1 MEEKKRICIAED
13 HTILREGLRVLLSQ
27 DPEFEVVC
35 EVHDGLELI
44 RRCRDG
50 IADLILLDLSM
61 PRLGGL
67 EAILEIKKRVS
78 QQLKILVLTV
88 HDVEE
93 YILAALRSGADG
105 YVLKDATH
113 AELRIA
119 IRSVLM
125 GKIYL
130 SPSISGKI
138 IKAYLQIKSTEEPRS
153 TWGSLT
159 HRERELL
166 KLIGEGHKNKE
177 IAQYLHLSVKT
188 VETHRANLMKKLDL
202 HSAAALTAYAIEKGL
217 VLR

>member
-1 MEEKKRICIAED
+1 MEGKKRICIAED

-27 DPEFEVVC
+27 DAELEVVC

-44 RRCRDG
+44 QRCREN
-50 IADLILLDLSM
+50 IPDLILLDLSM

-67 EAILEIKKRVS
+67 EAIHEIKKRVPQS
-78 QQLKILVLTV
+78 KILVLTV

-113 AELRIA
+113 AELRVA

-125 GKIYL
+125 GKTYL
-130 SPSISGKI
+130 SPGVSGKVV
-138 IKAYLQIKSTEEPRS
+138 KGYLQTKSAEEPRS
-153 TWGSLT
+153 TWDSLT

-166 KLIGEGHKNKE
+166 KFIGEGHKNKE

-188 VETHRANLMKKLDL
+188 VETHRANLMKKLNL
-202 HSAAALTAYAIEKGL
+202 HSAAALTVYAVEKGL

>member
-13 HTILREGLRVLLSQ
+13 HTILREGLRMLLSQ
-27 DPEFEVVC
+27 DRDLEVVC
-35 EVHDGLELI
+35 EVHNGIELI
-44 RRCRDG
+44 RRCREV

-61 PRLGGL
+61 PKLGGL
-67 EAILEIKKRVS
+67 EAIQEIKKRAPQS
-78 QQLKILVLTV
+78 KILVLTV

-119 IRSVLM
+119 IRSVLI
-125 GKIYL
+125 GKTYL
-130 SPSISGKI
+130 SPSVSGKI
-138 IKAYLQIKSTEEPRS
+138 IKGYLQVKSAEEPRS
-153 TWGSLT
+153 AWDSLT

>member
-1 MEEKKRICIAED
+1 MEEKKRVCIAED

-27 DPEFEVVC
+27 DPELEVVGD
-35 EVHDGLELI
+35 VHDGLELI
-44 RRCRDG
+44 RRCRE
-50 IADLILLDLSM
+50 IKADLILLDLSM
-61 PRLGGL
+61 PKLGGL
-67 EAILEIKKRVS
+67 EAILEIKKRVPQS
-78 QQLKILVLTV
+78 KILVLTV

-105 YVLKDATH
+105 YVLKDATQ

-119 IRSVLM
+119 IHSVLM
-125 GKIYL
+125 GKTYL
-130 SPSISGKI
+130 SPGISEKI
-138 IKAYLQIKSTEEPRS
+138 IKGYLQVKSAEEPRS
-153 TWGSLT
+153 TWDSLT

-177 IAQYLHLSVKT
+177 IAQYLHISVKT
-188 VETHRANLMKKLDL
+188 VETHRANLMKKLNL

>member
-1 MEEKKRICIAED
+1 MEAKKRICLAED
-13 HTILREGLRVLLSQ
+13 HTILREGLRMLLSQ
-27 DPEFEVVC
+27 DPELEVVC

-44 RRCRDG
+44 RRCREPE
-50 IADLILLDLSM
+50 ADLILLDLSM
-61 PRLGGL
+61 PRVGGL
-67 EAILEIKKRVS
+67 EAIREIKRRVPQS
-78 QQLKILVLTV
+78 KILVLTV

-93 YILAALRSGADG
+93 YIHAALRAGADG
-105 YVLKDATH
+105 YLLKDATQ

-119 IRSVLM
+119 IHSVLM

-130 SPSISGKI
+130 SPSVSAKVVKG
-138 IKAYLQIKSTEEPRS
+138 YLQIKTAEEPRS
-153 TWGSLT
+153 IWDSLT

-217 VLR
+217 VLK